1 MVDSSHPTFGFVDRR
16 RGRRGTHLD
25 RKNRRPRDVAPT
37 KMMLVHEVA
46 GRYSWAAWVVI
57 LVSLIS

>member
-1 MVDSSHPTFGFVDRR
+1 MAEINVETIGFVDRR
-16 RGRRGTHLD
+16 RGRRGTRLD
-25 RKNRRPRDVAPT
+25 RKDRRLREVAPT
-37 KMMLVHEVA
+37 KIMLAHEVA

>member
-1 MVDSSHPTFGFVDRR
+1 MVDRAAQTLGFVDRR

-25 RKNRRPRDVAPT
+25 RKNRSPRDVAPT

-57 LVSLIS
+57 LVSMIA